1 MIELPASRAP
11 SATDLTQG
19 LEDPVFDGALLALIL
34 DVIPPRTE
42 LFDASPG
49 RLRLDEDAASRAPR
63 VALRA
68 DAAATRAAAAAA
80 ARLRS
85 TVQSTVQ
92 ASSADPTNS
101 QTQITAH
108 LAARAYG
115 ETEGTNLDRAIPF
128 LQAMTGIGLGAV
140 AGFAVPGRS
149 TGVAFADAGARGA
162 TGNPE
167 WDIYRPASPPP
178 TWTWFGT
185 QFGVTALE
193 YTAGAVL
200 GGAGN
205 LLGQKLLA
213 PLVNNTFRRTLKP
226 IPAEVVVP
234 DAMVIEM
241 NALGP
246 DAEGNNEQGTRL
258 RAAAVARIASARDID
273 SDFNVLAAQITFG
286 LPAAVVAAVP
296 RPPNGVAGAMLV
308 GAGVS
313 GFGGAGLG
321 LAMATHQ
328 ILASMKVPDIAL
340 LTHPDREV
348 RAGAMDPETWKTVPL
363 FFTHHKPGSF
373 IDGVCA
379 DVRAGM
385 GFASWGDL
393 GGVLTYRM
401 GKMAQASWGMSL
413 ATLVPKLVSKGTDS
427 VPGLQT
433 VAAVTAAAGTYVA
446 IRPWFAA
453 LAHEFPANDTAHRPV
468 PAAPPAAAPEQGV
481 AAGED
486 VEQPDDLEANWGLET
501 NPNAATR
508 SL

>member
-1 MIELPASRAP
+1 MIELSASRP
-11 SATDLTQG
+11 QSATDLTEG
-19 LEDPVFDGALLALIL
+19 VEDPVVDGALLALIV
-34 DVIPPRTE
+34 DVLPPRT
-42 LFDASPG
+42 ASVNGNPG
-49 RLRLDEDAASRAPR
+49 RRRLDEDAASLAPR
-63 VALRA
+63 VDLPG
-68 DAAATRAAAAAA
+68 DAAAAPAAASAV
-80 ARLRS
+80 RLRS

-92 ASSADPTNS
+92 ASSADLTIS
-101 QTQITAH
+101 QTQIAAH
-108 LAARAYG
+108 MAARAYG
-115 ETEGTNLDRAIPF
+115 ETAGTNLDRAIPF
-128 LQAMTGIGLGAV
+128 LQAMTGVGLGAV
-140 AGFAVPGRS
+140 AGFADPGRS
-149 TGVAFADAGARGA
+149 TGVALADAGVRGA

-167 WDIYRPASPPP
+167 WDIHRPDPPPP
-178 TWTWFGT
+178 TDAWLA
-185 QFGVTALE
+185 QLGVTALE
-193 YTAGAVL
+193 YAAGTML

-234 DAMVIEM
+234 DEMVNAM
-241 NALGP
+241 NALAPSDTEGGGP
-246 DAEGNNEQGTRL
+246 GTRL
-258 RAAAVARIASARDID
+258 RAAAAARIASARDID
-273 SDFNVLAAQITFG
+273 SDFNVRAAQVTFG

-296 RPPNGVAGAMLV
+296 RPPNGVAGAMV
-308 GAGVS
+308 IGAGVS

-340 LTHPDREV
+340 LTDELDSV
-348 RAGAMDPETWKTVPL
+348 RAGAMDPNTWKTVPL

-373 IDGVCA
+373 IGGICA
-379 DVRAGM
+379 DVGAGL

-401 GKMAQASWGMSL
+401 AKMGQASWGMSL

-427 VPGLQT
+427 VLGLHT
-433 VAAVTAAAGTYVA
+433 VAAVSAVAGTYVA

-453 LAHEFPANDTAHRPV
+453 LAKEFPANDKAHRLELPTPPV
-468 PAAPPAAAPEQGV
+468 AAPEQGV
-481 AAGED
+481 AADAD
-486 VEQPDDLEANWGLET
+486 VEQPHDVEANGGLET

>member
-1 MIELPASRAP
+1 MIELSASRP
-11 SATDLTQG
+11 QSATDLTEG
-19 LEDPVFDGALLALIL
+19 VEDPVVDGALLALIV
-34 DVIPPRTE
+34 DVLPPRT
-42 LFDASPG
+42 ASFNGNPG
-49 RLRLDEDAASRAPR
+49 RRRLDEDAASLAPR
-63 VALRA
+63 VDLPA
-68 DAAATRAAAAAA
+68 DAAATPAAASAV
-80 ARLRS
+80 RLRS

-92 ASSADPTNS
+92 ASSADLTNS

-108 LAARAYG
+108 MAARAYG
-115 ETEGTNLDRAIPF
+115 ETAGTNLDRAIPF

-140 AGFAVPGRS
+140 AGFGVPGRS
-149 TGVAFADAGARGA
+149 TGVAFADAGVRGA

-167 WDIYRPASPPP
+167 WDIHRPASPPP
-178 TWTWFGT
+178 TWTWFGA

-193 YTAGAVL
+193 YAAGAVL

-234 DAMVIEM
+234 DEMVNAM
-241 NALGP
+241 NALAPSDTEGGGP
-246 DAEGNNEQGTRL
+246 GTRL
-258 RAAAVARIASARDID
+258 RAAAAARIASARDID
-273 SDFNVLAAQITFG
+273 SDFNVRAAQVTFG

-296 RPPNGVAGAMLV
+296 RPPNGVAGAMV
-308 GAGVS
+308 IGAGVS

-328 ILASMKVPDIAL
+328 ILASMKVPDIDSLNSEDLA
-340 LTHPDREV
+340 E
-348 RAGAMDPETWKTVPL
+348 RAGAMNPNTWKTVPL
-363 FFTHHKPGSF
+363 FFTHHKTGSF
-373 IDGVCA
+373 IDGICA
-379 DVRAGM
+379 DVGAGL

-433 VAAVTAAAGTYVA
+433 VAAVSAAAGTYVA

-453 LAHEFPANDTAHRPV
+453 LAKEFPANDKAHRLGR
-468 PAAPPAAAPEQGV
+468 AAPSVAAPEQGV
-481 AAGED
+481 AAGAGA
-486 VEQPDDLEANWGLET
+486 VPPDDLEANWGLET
-501 NPNAATR
+501 NPSAATR